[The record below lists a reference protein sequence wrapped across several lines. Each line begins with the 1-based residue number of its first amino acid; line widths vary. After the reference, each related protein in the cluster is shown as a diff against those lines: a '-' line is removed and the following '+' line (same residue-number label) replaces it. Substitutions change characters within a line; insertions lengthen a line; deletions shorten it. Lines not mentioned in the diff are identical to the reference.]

1 MADSVMSG
9 FRSRQDELRLVTNW
23 MYIAMQKSL
32 DRDHGN
38 IALIENIV
46 LVNTQMLSEVIVTTE
61 TLVTIRVW
69 ACMG

>member
-1 MADSVMSG
+1 
-9 FRSRQDELRLVTNW
+9 
-23 MYIAMQKSL
+23 MYIAMQISL
-32 DRDHGN
+32 SRDHGN